1 MALAFAHVLA
11 PAADAVEGGSVTV
24 DPPEDE
30 RHNYQTMAK
39 YNPRKIYGAW
49 ADGYVLDLHST
60 GSDYLGEDEFGHPQ
74 FKTHRTEIGELLFRL
89 KYRSDKGAVNEL
101 VDAAEAFIR
110 SWGVKI
116 TAILPVPPTR
126 AYRTIQPVAR
136 LANELSGRLKI
147 PVANG
152 AIRKLKQ
159 FAELKNVYDAEERRR
174 LLEGAFEVNVSKVKD
189 QRILLFDDLYRSGAT
204 MNAITE
210 VLVASGAS
218 VVYAFAFTQTRRS

>member
-1 MALAFAHVLA
+1 
-11 PAADAVEGGSVTV
+11 
-24 DPPEDE
+24 
-30 RHNYQTMAK
+30 
-39 YNPRKIYGAW
+39 
-49 ADGYVLDLHST
+49 
-60 GSDYLGEDEFGHPQ
+60 
-74 FKTHRTEIGELLFRL
+74 L
-89 KYRSDKGAVNEL
+89 KYRSDKGVVNEL

-116 TAILPVPPTR
+116 TTIVPVPPTR
-126 AYRTIQPVAR
+126 TYRTIQPVAR
-136 LANELSGRLKI
+136 LANELGGRLQI

-152 AIRKLKQ
+152 AIRKLKR

-174 LLEGAFEVNVSKVKD
+174 LLESAFEVNASKVKD

-218 VVYAFAFTQTRRS
+218 VVYAFALTQTRRS